1 MLQQTPASPTGVIVV
16 VEDPL
21 VSRFVGKVL
30 ERAGYP
36 VLEMDPQPAL
46 EATRTGEVS
55 IRILITNIPHVFA
68 ATAAEVPVLYL
79 AAEPNR
85 ELMDGYRRLS
95 VLQKPFL
102 PAQLLNLVKEL
113 LESG

>member
-1 MLQQTPASPTGVIVV
+1 M
-16 VEDPL
+16 
-21 VSRFVGKVL
+21 SRFVGKVL

-46 EATRTGEVS
+46 EATTTGDVS
-55 IRILITNIPHVFA
+55 IRILITNIPQVFV

-85 ELMDGYRRLS
+85 ERMAGYRRLS
-95 VLQKPFL
+95 VLRKPFL
-102 PAQLLNLVKEL
+102 PAQLLNLVREL